1 MRTTSGQQI
10 VRLILI
16 GALATLAPAW
26 MAAQQMNPQQANPER
41 DRAVLGVSE
50 PVLMASL
57 ALPSAPVPNVG
68 GGASPAAV
76 VGVMPVVAVKAPTE
90 LPQEHRR
97 FWDNENRILF
107 VAAGGMA
114 TADFFVTRSNLVDG
128 GKELNPV
135 TRIFAGST
143 PALACNFAL
152 EEAGVIG
159 VSYMFHKTG
168 HHKLERMTSF
178 VNISASAGAV
188 AYSASHR

>member
-1 MRTTSGQQI
+1 MGTTSGQQI
-10 VRLILI
+10 LRLMFV

-26 MAAQQMNPQQANPER
+26 LAAQQVDSGSNRGA
-41 DRAVLGVSE
+41 SE

-57 ALPSAPVPNVG
+57 ALPSAPVPHVG

-97 FWDNENRILF
+97 FWDNENRLLF
-107 VAAGGMA
+107 LAAGGMA

-152 EEAGVIG
+152 EEAGVIA

-168 HHKLERMTSF
+168 HHKLERMTSL

-188 AYSASHR
+188 AYSASHH